1 MDRRALFFL
10 GAAVVAAV
18 LIPVCDAGY
27 RWVPIFLTIVYT
39 LLALASWADRRT
51 RNAIAADEEAV
62 TPARHEP
69 V

>member
-10 GAAVVAAV
+10 VAAAVAAV
-18 LIPVCDAGY
+18 LIPVCEAGY

-51 RNAIAADEEAV
+51 RDAIAAKEDAV
-62 TPARHEP
+62 TPGRREP